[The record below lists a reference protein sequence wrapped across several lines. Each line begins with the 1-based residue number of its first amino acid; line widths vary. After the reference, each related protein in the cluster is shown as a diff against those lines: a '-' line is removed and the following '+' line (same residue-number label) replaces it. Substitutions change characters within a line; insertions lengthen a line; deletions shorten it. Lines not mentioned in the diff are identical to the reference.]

1 MPWDYTHAKDLR
13 TEMAF
18 KECAVLNMTTI
29 TMFLKKKEIE
39 RKPFTVV
46 NQVQEVRHYEL
57 KHALFIC

>member
-29 TMFLKKKEIE
+29 TMFLKKKRDREKTLYCSQLGT
-39 RKPFTVV
+39 RG
-46 NQVQEVRHYEL
+46 Q
-57 KHALFIC
+57 AL